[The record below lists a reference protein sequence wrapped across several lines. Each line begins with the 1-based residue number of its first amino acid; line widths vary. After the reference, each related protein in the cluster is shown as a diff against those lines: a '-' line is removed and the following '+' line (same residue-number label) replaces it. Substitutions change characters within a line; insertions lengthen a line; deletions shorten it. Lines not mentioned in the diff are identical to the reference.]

1 MTLLGP
7 GDVAKVIEA
16 AGTIVKFVQ
25 RAKNPNLLSDF
36 AKLMRQADSPERQA
50 DILQFFQDRL
60 QELGFTPWYEYAEP
74 EILVPKDMLCDIV
87 DLLVGGTTMQQKGGL
102 LSGVFS
108 GDTARKDRLQWA
120 EAMREDNHEQILT
133 VLEGIVNRCGRV
145 RAYSPRPAIGLDP
158 DMVAD
163 IGMTLIG

>member
-7 GDVAKVIEA
+7 GDIAKVIEA

-36 AKLMRQADSPERQA
+36 AKLMRQADSPERQDA
-50 DILQFFQDRL
+50 ILQFFQDRL
-60 QELGFTPWYEYAEP
+60 QELGFVPWYEYAEP
-74 EILVPKDMLCDIV
+74 ELLIPKDMLCDIV
-87 DLLVGGTTMQQKGGL
+87 DLLVSGTTMQQKGGWL
-102 LSGVFS
+102 GGVLG
-108 GDTARKDRLQWA
+108 GDTARKDRIVWS
-120 EAMREDNHEQILT
+120 EAVREGDHERIRAA
-133 VLEGIVNRCGRV
+133 LESIVNRCGRV

-163 IGMTLIG
+163 IGMALIG